1 MARSERWFVAAVF
14 GVYAATTLIVALHH
28 EPWRDEAD
36 PWLLIRDGGVM
47 TMLART
53 GYVGMPS
60 LWYLA
65 IAPLVKL
72 GLPYAAMTLLN
83 LAFAW
88 GAALLFLTAAPFPRY
103 VRALFVFSY
112 FVAYEY
118 AVLARPYALAMLL
131 LFGALAMWKRRAE
144 RPMPFA
150 IAVALLANA
159 TPHTLILAGMLGAAF
174 LYERRF
180 EDRAPIAVMLLGG
193 MLSFVQ
199 VAPPADAPEG
209 HVLRGASAAR
219 IVSAV
224 DSAFFPRVGMTGAG
238 TAGAIVI
245 GIAALAIGK
254 RVAPQLFLWGSLA
267 LLSLLYALVW
277 MGGVRHG
284 GPVLLAVLGALWIAR
299 LDGPLRHDR
308 AVMMLIAAL
317 LAIAC
322 TSSLR
327 MWIDDIRQPYSGS
340 KEMAGYLRRSGLDRY
355 EIAAHRP
362 PHGEAV
368 LPYLPKRQFYY
379 AGMQQYGS
387 YMLWNAGYNRAYGM
401 YDHQAAALAREHF
414 GEKPFL
420 LLLTQPLGRKA
431 QGFRLLYTTAMPF
444 ALFDEQYFL
453 YASFPERR

>member
-1 MARSERWFVAAVF
+1 M
-14 GVYAATTLIVALHH
+14 
-28 EPWRDEAD
+28 
-36 PWLLIRDGGVM
+36 
-47 TMLART
+47 
-53 GYVGMPS
+53 
-60 LWYLA
+60 
-65 IAPLVKL
+65 
-72 GLPYAAMTLLN
+72 AMTLLN

-88 GAALLFLTAAPFPRY
+88 AAALLFLIAAPFPRS

-112 FVAYEY
+112 FAAYEY
-118 AVLARPYALAMLL
+118 AVLARPYALGMLL
-131 LFGALAMWKRRAE
+131 LFCALATWRGRAE

-150 IAVALLANA
+150 ISVALLANA
-159 TPHTLILAGMLGAAF
+159 TPHTLILASMLGAAF
-174 LYERRF
+174 LYERGWK
-180 EDRAPIAVMLLGG
+180 ERAPIAVMLLGG

-209 HVLRGASAAR
+209 HVLRGASAGR
-219 IVSAV
+219 VVSAIG
-224 DSAFFPRVGMTGAG
+224 SAFVPRVGVGGAG
-238 TAGAIVI
+238 AAGAIAI

-254 RVAPQLFLWGSLA
+254 RIAPQLFLWGSLA

-284 GPVLLAVLGALWIAR
+284 GPVLLAVIGALWIAR
-299 LDGPLRHDR
+299 VDGPLRHER
-308 AVMMLIAAL
+308 AVMMLFAAL
-317 LAIAC
+317 LALAC

-327 MWIDDIRQPYSGS
+327 MWIDDIREPYSGS
-340 KEMAGYLRRSGLDRY
+340 KEMAEYLRRSGLDRY

-362 PHGEAV
+362 PHGAAV
-368 LPYLPKRQFYY
+368 LPYLPGKKFYY

-431 QGFRLLYTTAMPF
+431 EGFRLLYTTAMPF
-444 ALFDEQYFL
+444 GHFDEQYFL